1 MVSHVIRWVGHG
13 LNHDFCP
20 SFNKYVYWLKRPIG
34 WVISAILF
42 SAMVG
47 LLIGP
52 QGFVLMWSLIAFL
65 VVGAIWPWLGMK
77 GIGCR
82 LEFDT
87 SNSAEQQP
95 TSARLIVTN
104 GWPIPVFG
112 LTVEGQFLQD
122 IFNDDDKVAI
132 GLKRI
137 PAWSES
143 EFKWDFKPERRG
155 VLPQEP
161 PVVAT
166 GFPFG
171 LYQSQKTIS
180 LQRQIIVW
188 PKCETLL
195 SVHELDGV
203 NFNIEGGLSD
213 RPGHDGDVIGT
224 RPYRHGDSTKHVNW
238 AKTAS
243 AGKLVVLE
251 RQTAAQKSIR
261 IVIDL
266 APQHQHGF
274 GSRSSYEWGIRIAA
288 TIAKHLHLHQSQIRL
303 SCTGLPAEF
312 DNECV
317 NARGLNPIL
326 DFLAMLPTLD
336 QLDCSTHAQ
345 NGGSPPSSVVVP
357 KAKESIG
364 PAAISMIRADEEVF
378 WIGSP
383 VALSNRKLNGKP
395 SRIQDILLAQKHDE
409 AKSLEHVSSRVPG
422 ERSFVVND
430 WTSPADQIVQG
441 WEGLCCD
448 S

>member
-1 MVSHVIRWVGHG
+1 MVSHVIRWVGLG

-47 LLIGP
+47 LLIGQ

-82 LEFDT
+82 LEFDVQ
-87 SNSAEQQP
+87 NSAEQQP

-104 GWPIPVFG
+104 RWPIPVFG

-137 PAWSES
+137 PALSES
-143 EFKWDFKPERRG
+143 EFKWEFKPERRG

-180 LQRQIIVW
+180 LQRQIVVW
-188 PKCETLL
+188 PKCETLM

-213 RPGHDGDVIGT
+213 RPGT
-224 RPYRHGDSTKHVNW
+224 
-238 AKTAS
+238 
-243 AGKLVVLE
+243 
-251 RQTAAQKSIR
+251 
-261 IVIDL
+261 
-266 APQHQHGF
+266 
-274 GSRSSYEWGIRIAA
+274 
-288 TIAKHLHLHQSQIRL
+288 
-303 SCTGLPAEF
+303 
-312 DNECV
+312 
-317 NARGLNPIL
+317 
-326 DFLAMLPTLD
+326 
-336 QLDCSTHAQ
+336 
-345 NGGSPPSSVVVP
+345 
-357 KAKESIG
+357 
-364 PAAISMIRADEEVF
+364 
-378 WIGSP
+378 
-383 VALSNRKLNGKP
+383 
-395 SRIQDILLAQKHDE
+395 
-409 AKSLEHVSSRVPG
+409 
-422 ERSFVVND
+422 
-430 WTSPADQIVQG
+430 
-441 WEGLCCD
+441 
-448 S
+448 